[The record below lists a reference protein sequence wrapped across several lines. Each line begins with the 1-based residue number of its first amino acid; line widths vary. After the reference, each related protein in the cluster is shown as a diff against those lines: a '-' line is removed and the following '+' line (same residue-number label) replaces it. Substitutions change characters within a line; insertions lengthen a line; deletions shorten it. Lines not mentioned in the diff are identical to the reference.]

1 MSPAEIVSIVF
12 HTDTGSCFSTLRDRV
27 SSDTDIF
34 NTSEEFR
41 HLNRK
46 HTERIIKE
54 ARADGLLEGHADWLK
69 VTTKGW
75 ATYRAIRG

>member
-1 MSPAEIVSIVF
+1 MSPAEVVSIIF
-12 HTDTGSCFSTLRDRV
+12 HTDTGSSFSVLRDRV

-41 HLNRK
+41 HRNRK

-54 ARADGLLEGHADWLK
+54 ARDQGLLEGKADWLK
-69 VTTKGW
+69 VTQKGW
-75 ATYRAIRG
+75 QTYRAIRS